1 MASLYKKPV
10 IVTDPKTGEKIKT
23 KSKKWWGRYRD
34 ESGAERRVPLAV
46 DKAAAQA
53 MLNELIKKAERRAA
67 GIVDR
72 FDEHRK
78 RPIGDH
84 LADFERHLKSK
95 GISSEQVKLVTSRSR
110 RIIEG
115 CKAAFVGDISAS
127 RVQSFL
133 ADLREKGKSVQ
144 TSNHYLRAIKQFT
157 RWLVKDRRASD
168 DPLAHVAML
177 NVSMDRRHDRRP
189 FSETELTA
197 ILQAANAGPVVRR
210 MKGPDRAMLYSV
222 AGYTGLRASELA
234 SLMPESFDLD
244 PEPPTVTV
252 QAAYSKHR
260 RQDVLPLHPSLV
272 ALLRP
277 WLASKPA
284 DQPVWPGNWAKGKEA
299 GAMLKHDLKA
309 AGIPYV
315 DESGRYGDFH
325 ALRHTFITN
334 MVKSGISPKAA
345 QSLAR
350 HSTIDLTMNVYTS
363 LTVHD
368 QASALASLPPI
379 PAFDGPKT
387 RAGALQATGTNGPER
402 VPTVVPRGAENGAV
416 RLASEA
422 SEPAPDCTEHSQDN
436 GDARRSENARNPRK
450 NGGSRT
456 RLHQSASDCTAER
469 EGFEPSVILL
479 PHRFSRPA
487 RSATPAPLR
496 NPATAIPSG
505 WRQTGRCVRN
515 SCRSAAPW
523 AWRR

>member
-34 ESGAERRVPLAV
+34 ENGVERRVPLAV

-53 MLNELIKKAERRAA
+53 MLNDLVKKVERRIA
-67 GIVDR
+67 GLVDR

-95 GISSEQVKLVTSRSR
+95 GISAEQIKLVASRSR
-110 RIIEG
+110 RIVEG
-115 CKAAFVGDISAS
+115 CNAAFIGDISAS
-127 RVQSFL
+127 RVQAYL

-177 NVSMDRRHDRRP
+177 NVSVDRRHDRRP
-189 FSETELTA
+189 FSDVELATV
-197 ILQAANAGPVVRR
+197 LKAANEGPAVRR
-210 MKGPDRAMLYSV
+210 MSGPDRAMLYVV
-222 AGYTGLRASELA
+222 AVYTGLRASELA
-234 SLMPESFDLD
+234 SLTPESFNLD
-244 PEPPTVTV
+244 ADPATVTV
-252 QAAYSKHR
+252 LAAYSKHR
-260 RQDVLPLHPSLV
+260 REDVLPLHPSLV

-284 DQPVWPGNWAKGKEA
+284 GQPVWPGNWAKGKEA
-299 GAMLKHDLKA
+299 GAMLKFDLEA

-315 DESGRYGDFH
+315 DESGRYADFH

-368 QASALASLPPI
+368 QASALASLPAVPT
-379 PAFDGPKT
+379 FDRPESG
-387 RAGALQATGTNGPER
+387 AGALRATGTDGPEK

-422 SEPAPDCTEHSQDN
+422 SQPAPDCTEN
-436 GDARRSENARNPRK
+436 GQTDAETRRLENARNPDK
-450 NGGSRT
+450 NGVSRT
-456 RLHQSASDCTAER
+456 KPHQPASVCKAER
-469 EGFEPSVILL
+469 AGFEPAVEQA

-487 RSATPAPLR
+487 QSATLAPLR
-496 NPATAIPSG
+496 GRAASVFAMRPA
-505 WRQTGRCVRN
+505 
-515 SCRSAAPW
+515 SAF
-523 AWRR
+523 